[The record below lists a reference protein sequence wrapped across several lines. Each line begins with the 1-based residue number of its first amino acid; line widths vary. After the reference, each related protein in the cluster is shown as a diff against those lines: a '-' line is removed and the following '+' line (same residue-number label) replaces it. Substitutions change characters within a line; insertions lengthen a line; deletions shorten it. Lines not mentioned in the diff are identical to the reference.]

1 MAGGLAVVANDG
13 EDYHGKLT
21 CFVIL
26 ACMMAA
32 MGGVI
37 FGYDIGI
44 SGLIFLYFL
53 CYTKQQGILFLIAFI
68 FFVMYNQLIC
78 FISLTQ
84 VLKNVKV
91 E

>member
-1 MAGGLAVVANDG
+1 MAGGLANDG
-13 EDYHGKLT
+13 EEYHGKLT

-44 SGLIFLYFL
+44 SVTRAYGRKASILLGGANFLA
-53 CYTKQQGILFLIAFI
+53 GAVLFWS
-68 FFVMYNQLIC
+68 C
-78 FISLTQ
+78 F
-84 VLKNVKV
+84 
-91 E
+91 